1 MWRERETEDV
11 EVVLPEGAEPEA
23 ELVPEPEPAPE
34 PEPEPK
40 PKRVRSHKAH
50 PLEGLA
56 VRGSESAYYLVEN
69 GKRRLIPS
77 VEAFYKLGLRPVLQ
91 MSAEDLEDIPLG
103 DPFGPSL
110 SR

>member
-11 EVVLPEGAEPEA
+11 EVVLPEGAEPVA
-23 ELVPEPEPAPE
+23 EPVPE

-40 PKRVRSHKAH
+40 PKRTSKEPH

-56 VRGSESAYYLVEN
+56 VRGSEPAYYLVEN

-77 VEAFYKLGLRPVLQ
+77 VEAFYQIGLRPVLQ
-91 MSAEDLEDIPLG
+91 MVDEDLEGIPLG
-103 DPFGPSL
+103 DPFGQPEAGK
-110 SR
+110 